1 MLELILGT
9 LLGRFLPEMTR
20 FKGSLDISLDKIG
33 LSTVI
38 QLKNFFLVSGRENKG
53 EWFGMR
59 YLLSAIPRIFFQPT
73 KIDNFKDEKNSDYK
87 TVSILKNKQKKKLA
101 GLKIVGLVGL

>member
-1 MLELILGT
+1 MLELILDT
-9 LLGRFLPEMTR
+9 LLGRFLPKMTR

-38 QLKNFFLVSGRENKG
+38 QLKKFFLVSGRENKG

-59 YLLSAIPRIFFQPT
+59 YLLSAIWR
-73 KIDNFKDEKNSDYK
+73 
-87 TVSILKNKQKKKLA
+87 L
-101 GLKIVGLVGL
+101 